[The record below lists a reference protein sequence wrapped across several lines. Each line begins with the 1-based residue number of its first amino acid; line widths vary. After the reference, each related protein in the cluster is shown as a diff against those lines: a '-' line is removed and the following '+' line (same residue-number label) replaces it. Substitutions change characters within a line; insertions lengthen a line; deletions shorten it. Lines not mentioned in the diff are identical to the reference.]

1 MGIVLNSKDKD
12 LEHAWD
18 EDKKSK
24 LRVSIADDN
33 RNFDTG
39 AYQGGD
45 MYVLWFYSNSFNTWF
60 SPSLEVIY
68 MVWASP
74 VRRNKGK
81 DIESNVKIMLEKL
94 ED

>member
-1 MGIVLNSKDKD
+1 M
-12 LEHAWD
+12 H
-18 EDKKSK
+18 
-24 LRVSIADDN
+24 
-33 RNFDTG
+33 
-39 AYQGGD
+39 
-45 MYVLWFYSNSFNTWF
+45 VLWFYSNSFNTWF